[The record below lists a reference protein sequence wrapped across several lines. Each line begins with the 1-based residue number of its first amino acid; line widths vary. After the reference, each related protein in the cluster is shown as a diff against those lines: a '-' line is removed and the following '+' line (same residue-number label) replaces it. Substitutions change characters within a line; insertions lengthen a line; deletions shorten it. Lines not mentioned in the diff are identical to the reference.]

1 MLEMLNVG
9 GGSVSSIVTQSM
21 SQEGSGLHQDRHG
34 KRAAWSNGSQAA
46 ANDMAEVSSSEP
58 ANVCK
63 PSHHHLLFYKWF
75 LNRN

>member
-1 MLEMLNVG
+1 
-9 GGSVSSIVTQSM
+9 M

-58 ANVCK
+58 ANVC
-63 PSHHHLLFYKWF
+63 
-75 LNRN
+75 

>member
-1 MLEMLNVG
+1 
-9 GGSVSSIVTQSM
+9 M
-21 SQEGSGLHQDRHG
+21 SQEGSELHQDRHG

-58 ANVCK
+58 ANVRK

-75 LNRN
+75 LNRNLTRIGKKLCG

>member
-1 MLEMLNVG
+1 M
-9 GGSVSSIVTQSM
+9 SSIATQSM

-58 ANVCK
+58 ANVC
-63 PSHHHLLFYKWF
+63 
-75 LNRN
+75 